1 MLHIQKGEEP
11 KFLID
16 FKRRYPSK
24 TYESKEFQEY
34 RAPLNEVLRN
44 EQKGLCA
51 YCCGRVTKHRSHNEH
66 IEPQHPGKYSSH
78 RSLDYQ
84 NIVASCNNQRTCGIK
99 KENDYDA
106 KRFIS
111 PLNDLCENNFTYHLD
126 GSIDGDI
133 YTIDLL
139 NLDDYELKNARKA
152 VVRSLQS
159 LSKEDILKIY
169 MNEDGDEYPAFF
181 NVIKWYW
188 HTL

>member
-1 MLHIQKGEEP
+1 M
-11 KFLID
+11 
-16 FKRRYPSK
+16 
-24 TYESKEFQEY
+24 
-34 RAPLNEVLRN
+34 
-44 EQKGLCA
+44 
-51 YCCGRVTKHRSHNEH
+51 
-66 IEPQHPGKYSSH
+66 
-78 RSLDYQ
+78 
-84 NIVASCNNQRTCGIK
+84 
-99 KENDYDA
+99 
-106 KRFIS
+106 
-111 PLNDLCENNFTYHLD
+111 D